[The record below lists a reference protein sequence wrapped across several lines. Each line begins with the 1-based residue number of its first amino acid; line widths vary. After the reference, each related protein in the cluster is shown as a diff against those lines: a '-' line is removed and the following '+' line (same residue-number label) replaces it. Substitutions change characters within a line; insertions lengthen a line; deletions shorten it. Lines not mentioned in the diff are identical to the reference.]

1 MAVVGVSTRRLDGP
15 DKLRGATRFT
25 EDMKQHGLLHAKLIL
40 SHVASGRIESMNL
53 EAARIAPGVVAV
65 LTSDDLRQVDASGPD
80 QPLAKGRVYYIGQPV
95 VAVLAETAA
104 QATDAA
110 GLVEI
115 DYQELPAV
123 SDPFEAMQAGAPQVM
138 EEREDTADE
147 ASIHG
152 GGGNEAAPRE
162 KIPNVSGM
170 TKMGRGDVAA
180 ALASSDHVIE
190 ATYTIPGAHQGFIE
204 PHVCTVRPEDNGGL
218 TIWAPTQGHFFVRD
232 QIAGL
237 LKLPTSKVRVVP
249 MPVGGGF
256 GGKVSLL
263 EPLVSLLALHSRRPV
278 TLALTR
284 SEEFLVGRPAPACS
298 LAIKLGARA
307 DGTMTALEARIV
319 FDNGATNGWHGGICA
334 SLIGN
339 PYRFEAVGIEVREV
353 CTNKTPVDAYRAP
366 GGTQAYFALE
376 SAVDELAGR
385 LGIDPIELR
394 VRNAVRQGD
403 TRLDGSTWPQVAF
416 LECLEEA
423 RRHPL
428 YTAARAEGEGV
439 GVAAG
444 LWGGAFEPGVAGCR
458 VEPDGTITLSIGA
471 VDISG
476 SSTSLAMIAAE
487 TLGVS
492 IDRIQIE
499 AADTGSAPYG
509 GPAGGSKT
517 IYSYGP
523 AVIDA
528 AAQALKQIYDIAAEE
543 LEASVEDLEMVGN
556 EVGVKGVPGRTKSLG
571 DLAAKAMGYGARYK
585 PVQASGRAAIT
596 TPSPAFTVH
605 IARVKADRETGAFR
619 LTGYVAIQD
628 VGKAINPAEVIGQIQ
643 GGAVQGIGRALGE
656 QMSYDS
662 GGQLRTGSFLDYEM
676 PSVDQMPDVQVT
688 LLEVASPIGPFGAK
702 GVGEPPAVPGPA
714 AVANAVA
721 AATGV
726 RLRDLPLDPSALI

>member
-1 MAVVGVSTRRLDGP
+1 LDGA

-25 EDMKQHGLLHAKLIL
+25 EDMREHGLLHTKLVL
-40 SHVASGRIESMNL
+40 SHIASGRVLSANL
-53 EAARIAPGVVAV
+53 EAARQAPGVVAV
-65 LTSDDLRQVDASGPD
+65 VSSADLPEIDSSGPD
-80 QPLAKGRVYYIGQPV
+80 QPLARGRVYYVGQPV
-95 VAVLAETAA
+95 VAILAETVA
-104 QATDAA
+104 QAADAA
-110 GLVEI
+110 ALVEVE
-115 DYQELPAV
+115 YEGLPAV
-123 SDPFEAMQAGAPQVM
+123 TDPVAAMRAGAPQVM

-162 KIPNVSGM
+162 KIPNVTGM
-170 TKMGRGDVAA
+170 TKMGRGDVEA
-180 ALASSDHVIE
+180 ALAASDHVVE
-190 ATYTIPGAHQGFIE
+190 ATYNIPGAHQGFLE
-204 PHVCTVRPEDNGGL
+204 PHVCTVRPEANGGL

-232 QIAGL
+232 HVAGL

-256 GGKVSLL
+256 GGKVVLL
-263 EPLVSLLALHSRRPV
+263 EALVSQLALHSGRPV

-307 DGTMTALEARIV
+307 DGTLTALDARIV
-319 FDNGATNGWHGGICA
+319 FDNGATNGWHGGICS

-339 PYRFEAVGIEVREV
+339 PYRLEAVAIEAREV
-353 CTNKTPVDAYRAP
+353 TTNKTPVDAYRAP
-366 GGTQAYFALE
+366 GGTQAFFALE
-376 SAVDELAGR
+376 CALDELAGK
-385 LGIDPIELR
+385 LGMDPIELR
-394 VRNAVRQGD
+394 VLNASREGD
-403 TRLDGSTWPQVAF
+403 TRLDGSAWPRVAF
-416 LECLEEA
+416 LECLEAA
-423 RRHPL
+423 RTHPL
-428 YTAARAEGEGV
+428 YTAPRAEGEGV

-492 IDRIQIE
+492 LDRIQIE
-499 AADTGSAPYG
+499 AADTGSAPFG

-528 AAQALKQIYDIAAEE
+528 AAEALRQIYDIAAEE
-543 LEASVEDLEMVGN
+543 LEASVEDLEVVNN
-556 EVGVKGVPGRTKSLG
+556 EVGVKGVPGRSLALG
-571 DLAAKAMGYGARYK
+571 ALASKAMGYGARYK

-596 TPSPAFTVH
+596 KPSPAFTVH
-605 IARVKADRETGAFR
+605 LARVRADRATGAFR
-619 LTGYVAIQD
+619 LTGYAAIQD
-628 VGKAINPAEVIGQIQ
+628 VGRAINPAEVVGQIQ

-656 QMSYDS
+656 QLNYDTA
-662 GGQLRTGSFLDYEM
+662 GQLRTGSFLDYEM

-688 LLEVASPIGPFGAK
+688 LIEVASPIGPFGAK

-726 RLRDLPLDPSALI
+726 RLRDLPLDPSALVG

>member
-1 MAVVGVSTRRLDGP
+1 
-15 DKLRGATRFT
+15 
-25 EDMKQHGLLHAKLIL
+25 MKEYGLLHVKLVL
-40 SHVASGRIESMNL
+40 SHTASARITSINL
-53 EAARIAPGVVAV
+53 DAARRAPGVVAV
-65 LTSDDLRQVDASGPD
+65 LTADDLRPTDVSGPD
-80 QPLAKGRVYYIGQPV
+80 QPLAKGRVFYAGQPV
-95 VAVLAETAA
+95 VAVLAETVA
-104 QATDAA
+104 QAADAA
-110 GLVEI
+110 SLVEV
-115 DYQELPAV
+115 DYEDLPAV
-123 SDPFEAMQAGAPQVM
+123 FDPVAAMREGAPQVM

-162 KIPNVSGM
+162 KIPNVTGM
-170 TKMGRGDVAA
+170 TKVGRGDVAA
-180 ALASSDHVIE
+180 ALAASDQVVE
-190 ATYTIPGAHQGFIE
+190 ATYNIPGAHHGFIE
-204 PHVCTVRPEDNGGL
+204 SHVCTVRPEDNGGV
-218 TIWAPTQGHFFVRD
+218 TIWTPTQGHFFVRD
-232 QIAGL
+232 HIAAM
-237 LKLPTSKVRVVP
+237 LKVPTSKVRVVP

-256 GGKVSLL
+256 GGKVVLL
-263 EPLVSLLALHSRRPV
+263 EPLVALLAIQVGRTV

-307 DGTMTALEARIV
+307 DGTMTALDARIV
-319 FDNGATNGWHGGICA
+319 FDNGATNGWHGGIAA
-334 SLIGN
+334 SLISG
-339 PYRFEAVGIEVREV
+339 PYRFGAIAVEVREV
-353 CTNKTPVDAYRAP
+353 TTNKTPVEAYRAP
-366 GGTQAYFALE
+366 GGTQASFALE
-376 SAVDELAGR
+376 CAVDELAGK
-385 LGIDPIELR
+385 LGMDPIELR
-394 VRNAVRQGD
+394 VRNATREGD
-403 TRLDGSTWPQVAF
+403 TRLDGSAWPQVAF

-423 RRHPL
+423 RKHPL
-428 YTAARAEGEGV
+428 YTAPRAEGEGV

-528 AAQALKQIYDIAAEE
+528 AAEALKQIYDIAADE
-543 LEASVEDLEMVGN
+543 LEASVEDLVVVNN
-556 EVGVKGVPGRTKSLG
+556 EVGVRGVPGRSLKLG
-571 DLAAKAMGYGARYK
+571 EIAGKAMGYGARYK
-585 PVQASGRAAIT
+585 PVQANGRAAIT
-596 TPSPAFTVH
+596 KPSPAFTVH

-619 LTGYVAIQD
+619 LTGYAAIQD
-628 VGKAINPAEVIGQIQ
+628 VGKAINPAEVVGQIQ

-656 QMSYDS
+656 QMSYDAA
-662 GGQLRTGSFLDYEM
+662 GQLRTGSFLDYEM
-676 PSVDQMPDVQVT
+676 PSMDQMPDVQVS

-721 AATGV
+721 SATGV